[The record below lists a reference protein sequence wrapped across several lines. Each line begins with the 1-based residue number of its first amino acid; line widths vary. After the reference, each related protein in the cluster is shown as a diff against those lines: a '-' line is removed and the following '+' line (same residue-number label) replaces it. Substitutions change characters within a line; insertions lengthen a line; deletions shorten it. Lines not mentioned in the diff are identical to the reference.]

1 MIVRNSEIEML
12 SRVDTMEIKAQI
24 VRKLGHEKAE
34 IYFYQLKRY
43 LSGKLSKSR
52 FDKICIG
59 TIGRGNI
66 SIHNQLIRSIIKNVC
81 LATSP
86 PTMRKAT
93 SVEGSSNV
101 KKVEN
106 GYQRNSRQSL
116 CGDVFPPSP
125 RKGRSSSLRDRKF
138 RERPSPLGPHG
149 KTFSSTICNESDPR
163 ALEQQSATELFS
175 LGSRPPVEVTSV
187 EDGEE
192 VEQMKGN
199 SPSIQSRSSVS
210 APLGISRG
218 ARKSPGGDLL
228 STSRRQTCRNNGE
241 LPDTLSLRTILEQ
254 KMEKEEL
261 DISLDFLNV
270 LNIGL
275 DAYLKR
281 LIKPCIELAGSRLAL
296 ENIKQMY
303 GQAWHERSRQMSNSS
318 ISVSMLDFRTAMESA
333 QVSTSSTSASML
345 DFRGGMQLNPRLL
358 GVDWPTELEKVVLR
372 QSED

>member
-52 FDKICIG
+52 
-59 TIGRGNI
+59 
-66 SIHNQLIRSIIKNVC
+66 
-81 LATSP
+81 
-86 PTMRKAT
+86 
-93 SVEGSSNV
+93 E
-101 KKVEN
+101 
-106 GYQRNSRQSL
+106 
-116 CGDVFPPSP
+116 VF
-125 RKGRSSSLRDRKF
+125 KFRDRKF

-218 ARKSPGGDLL
+218 ARRYW
-228 STSRRQTCRNNGE
+228 SRKKR
-241 LPDTLSLRTILEQ
+241 
-254 KMEKEEL
+254 KEI